1 MARKTL
7 AIAVAAVATVWLL
20 VIGPRNRERFF
31 GGMGGERGAIR
42 VLSSLRIQTYYQKRM
57 ARSLRNNYQ
66 RINELLID

>member
-7 AIAVAAVATVWLL
+7 AIAIAAVATVWLL
-20 VIGPRNRERFF
+20 LGIYHNRERLV
-31 GGMGGERGAIR
+31 GGMGGKRGAIR
-42 VLSSLRIQTYYQKRM
+42 ALSSLRIQTYYQKRM